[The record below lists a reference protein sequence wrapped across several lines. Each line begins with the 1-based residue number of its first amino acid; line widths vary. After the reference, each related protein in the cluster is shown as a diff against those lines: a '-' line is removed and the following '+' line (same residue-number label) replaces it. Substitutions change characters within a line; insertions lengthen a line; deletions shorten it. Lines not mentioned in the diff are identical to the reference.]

1 MLVCSQQSPIGQLAV
16 TPMQFSPVEYR
27 LLAFFTLSMF
37 RPTSIKL
44 VFMNAVRLDRTW
56 RFCWTF
62 PVILLYGSF
71 RIQLVTRV
79 VDFSLFMVAP
89 WNRAGGAL
97 KTRDWKTRNWKTR
110 HQTAG
115 LENARLKN
123 ARTDWLWKA
132 AQS

>member
-89 WNRAGGAL
+89 WNRAGG
-97 KTRDWKTRNWKTR
+97 R
-110 HQTAG
+110 
-115 LENARLKN
+115 
-123 ARTDWLWKA
+123 
-132 AQS
+132 